1 MRLLIKLFLFLFITN
16 ISYSQYSY
24 ENIPQITIQ
33 AFRTAEEHLPLT
45 YSYDV
50 VEPNNL
56 KSITSTNIVQYG
68 PKGQFSSTFTRGTN
82 SNHTLFTL
90 NGIPIKDSSTPTG
103 NDDISQH
110 NFLGVQSLEVI
121 KGPMSNIYGPDA
133 IGGVVNMKTQAND
146 KNWIDLSYGSNNT
159 KTETIKLGKKIDN
172 HIIDLQ
178 IENETSDGIS
188 VYPKG
193 NEKDSFRT
201 RNYILQ
207 TDSRLIDDWF
217 LKTNFIDKTNK
228 TNLDDSGFDNTN
240 YTGLWNFKNQQLSLQ
255 KNNDFEFTLNNTDH
269 NRKYD
274 KAGVKDVY
282 DSNTKTLLTKNT
294 FHSLADISLGTEHT
308 FTNAKFNTNIDDYV
322 SFVDKKRENHGYYF
336 NVSKF
341 LSDKLFV
348 TGGARLDVPSN
359 FDNQITERAGVFY
372 NGFRASVSTGY
383 KMPTLYEMYGKD
395 NNGFLG
401 NSNLVPEKSITYE
414 VGYSNKF
421 IDVALFESK
430 IDNLLIYKNNTY
442 KNDTGDSVR
451 KGIETKLYQN
461 ILDLN
466 FKNSTTF
473 LITQDSQGLELLR
486 RPKWVNNL
494 EMSYNKIENTS
505 LKINWNYYGSHVD
518 TNSITYE
525 NKNMPSV
532 STIDLSADYTIGNTI
547 FYSKLNNIMNEKY
560 ERPDGYNQLGRNF
573 LLGFRQN
580 F

>member
-1 MRLLIKLFLFLFITN
+1 MRFLIKIFLFLFITN
-16 ISYSQYSY
+16 VSYSQYSY

-33 AFRTAEEHLPLT
+33 AFRTAEKHLPLT

-50 VEPNNL
+50 IEPNNL
-56 KSITSTNIVQYG
+56 KSLTSTNIVQYG

-146 KNWIDLSYGSNNT
+146 KNSIDISYGSNNT
-159 KTETIKLGKKIDN
+159 KTQTIKLGKKIDN

-207 TDSRLIDDWF
+207 TDSRLVDDWF

-228 TNLDDSGFDNTN
+228 TNLDDSGADNTN

-255 KNNDFEFTLNNTDH
+255 KNNDFEFTLNNSDH
-269 NRKYD
+269 DRTYNKSGVIDKYE
-274 KAGVKDVY
+274 
-282 DSNTKTLLTKNT
+282 SNTKTLLAKNT
-294 FHSLADISLGTEHT
+294 FHTIADISLGTEHT
-308 FTNAKFNTNIDDYV
+308 FTNAKFNTNIDYYV
-322 SFVDKKRENHGYYF
+322 SSVNKKRENHGYYF
-336 NVSKF
+336 NISKF
-341 LSDKLFV
+341 LSEELLV
-348 TGGARLDVPSN
+348 TGGIRYDMPSN
-359 FDNQITERAGVFY
+359 FENQFTQRAGLFY
-372 NGFRASVSTGY
+372 NGFRTSISTGY

-395 NNGFLG
+395 NYGYLG
-401 NSNLVPEKSITYE
+401 NPNLIPEKSISFE
-414 VGYSNKF
+414 VGYGNKN
-421 IDVALFESK
+421 IDIALFQNK

-442 KNDTGDSVR
+442 KNDNSTSVR
-451 KGIETKLYQN
+451 KGIETNLKHN

-466 FKNSTTF
+466 LKNSTTF
-473 LITQDSQGLELLR
+473 LIAEDSKGNELLR

-494 EMSYNKIENTS
+494 EVSYNEIKNTS
-505 LKINWNYYGSHVD
+505 LKANWNYYGSHIDIDSV
-518 TNSITYE
+518 TYN
-525 NKNMPSV
+525 NKNMPPV
-532 STIDLSADYTIGNTI
+532 STFDLSADYIINNTI
-547 FYSKLNNIMNEKY
+547 FYGKLNNLTDVKY
-560 ERPDGYNQLGRNF
+560 ERPDGYNQLSRNF
-573 LLGFRQN
+573 IIGLKQN

>member
-1 MRLLIKLFLFLFITN
+1 MRLFIKLLLFIFLTN
-16 ISYSQYSY
+16 TSYSQYSY

-50 VEPNNL
+50 IEPNDIKN
-56 KSITSTNIVQYG
+56 ITSTNIVQYG

-90 NGIPIKDSSTPTG
+90 NGIPIKDASTPTG
-103 NDDISQH
+103 NDDLSQH

-121 KGPMSNIYGPDA
+121 KGPMGSVYGPDA

-146 KNWIDLSYGSNNT
+146 KNWIDLSYGSKNT
-159 KTETIKLGKKIDN
+159 KTQTIKLGKKIDN

-193 NEKDSFRT
+193 NEPDSFRT

-207 TDSRLIDDWF
+207 TDSRIVDDWF

-228 TNLDDSGFDNTN
+228 TNLDDSGADNTN
-240 YTGLWNFKNQQLSLQ
+240 YSGLWNFKNQQLSLQ

-269 NRKYD
+269 NREYNKS
-274 KAGVKDVY
+274 GVKDTY
-282 DSNTKTLLTKNT
+282 DSNAKTLLTKNT
-294 FHSLADISLGTEHT
+294 FHTIADISLGTEHT

-341 LSDKLFV
+341 LSDELFV
-348 TGGARLDVPSN
+348 TGGARYDMPSN
-359 FDNQITERAGVFY
+359 FDNQLTERVGLFY
-372 NGFRASVSTGY
+372 NGFRTSVSTGY

-395 NNGFLG
+395 NYGFLG
-401 NSNLVPEKSITYE
+401 NSNLIPEKSITYE
-414 VGYSNKF
+414 VGYNNKI
-421 IDVALFESK
+421 IDIAVFESK
-430 IDNLLIYKNNTY
+430 INNLLIYKNNTY
-442 KNDTGDSVR
+442 ENDNGTSTR
-451 KGIETKLYQN
+451 KGIETKLKHN
-461 ILDLN
+461 VLNLDL
-466 FKNSTTF
+466 KNSTTF
-473 LITQDSQGLELLR
+473 IIAEDSKGKELAR
-486 RPKWVNNL
+486 RPRWVNNL
-494 EMSYNKIENTS
+494 EVSYNKIENTS
-505 LKINWNYYGSHVD
+505 LKANWNYYGSHLDIDSV
-518 TNSITYE
+518 TYN

-532 STIDLSADYTIGNTI
+532 STFDLVADYTLGNI
-547 FYSKLNNIMNEKY
+547 VLYSKLNNITNEKY

-573 LLGFRQN
+573 LFGFRQN